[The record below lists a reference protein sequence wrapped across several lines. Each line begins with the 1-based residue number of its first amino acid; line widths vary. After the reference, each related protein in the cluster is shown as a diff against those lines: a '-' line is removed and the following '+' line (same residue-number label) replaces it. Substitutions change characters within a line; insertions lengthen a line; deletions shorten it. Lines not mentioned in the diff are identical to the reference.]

1 MLVNNSKQQA
11 LNLLK
16 RNSQDACNYVGE
28 QLLIINL
35 WNPLN
40 ASSSLSHCSYCWNSA
55 YGQSGSLTD
64 IICPYCYGTG
74 YENGVRQLAY
84 CMGIIS
90 VDSQKTVRNKQRG
103 MLEEDAF
110 KLILPAPLYV
120 YPNDLIVRVNGWTLT
135 TNGLVPQYMQ
145 ILSVADSV
153 QNAYVK
159 DGNRFLGEDNRMGC
173 TASCRLYTQSHPLLQ
188 QLTFSPNKTIWD
200 MLNDPL
206 NPFIIT
212 PAERLDTRVQLM
224 WGNIPAGTVD
234 YMIGQTE
241 SPVYRGVP
249 SLGL

>member
-1 MLVNNSKQQA
+1 MLINNSKQQA
-11 LNLLK
+11 ISLLQ

-40 ASSSLSHCSYCWNSA
+40 VPQNASHCSYCWNSA
-55 YGQSGSLTD
+55 YGQSGPLND

-74 YENGVRQLAY
+74 YENGIRQLAY

-90 VDSQKTVRNKQRG
+90 IDSQKTVRNKQRG
-103 MLEEDAF
+103 MLEEDSF

-135 TNGLVPQYMQ
+135 THGLVPQYME

-153 QNAYVK
+153 QNVYVK

-173 TASCRLYTQSHPLLQ
+173 VASLRLYTQEHPLLK
-188 QLTFSPNKTIWD
+188 QLTFSPNKPVWD
-200 MLNDPL
+200 MLNDPV

-224 WGNIPAGTVD
+224 WGDVVAGTVD
-234 YMIGQTE
+234 YMMGQTE
-241 SPVYRGVP
+241 SPAYRGVP
-249 SLGL
+249 SRGL